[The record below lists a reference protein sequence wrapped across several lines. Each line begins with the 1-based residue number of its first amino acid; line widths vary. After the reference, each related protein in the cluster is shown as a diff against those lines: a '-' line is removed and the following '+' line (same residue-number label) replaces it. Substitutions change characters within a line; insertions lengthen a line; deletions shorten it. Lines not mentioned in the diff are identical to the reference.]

1 MELTQVL
8 RRRHMHRAFRPDPLE
23 RETIAALVGAAL
35 SAPSAGNAQ
44 GVELVVLDGP
54 DETRR
59 YFEAAT
65 DADWRERTKV
75 HRRTL
80 DAPLVLVLLADPE
93 RYASRYREPDKA
105 GSGLGRAEDWPIPY
119 WFVDAG
125 CAAMAVLLRTEDLGL
140 AAAFLGAFRHQAE
153 LGVALALPP
162 GVVVVGAIAIGQ
174 PAPGPPGRSAS
185 RPRRPVGERVHRGRF
200 GVPWGAPRATDDV
213 PEPLE
218 PA

>member
-1 MELTQVL
+1 MELAQVL
-8 RRRHMHRAFRPDPLE
+8 RHRHMHRAFRPEALE
-23 RETIAALVGAAL
+23 PWTVAALVEAAL
-35 SAPSAGNAQ
+35 SAPTAGNAQ

-65 DADWRERTKV
+65 DEAWRERTVV

-105 GSGLGRAEDWPIPY
+105 GSGLGRSEDWPVPY

-125 CAAMAVLLRTEDLGL
+125 CAAMAVLLRAEDLGL
-140 AAAFLGAFRHQAE
+140 AAAFLGAFRRQTELHAE
-153 LGVALALPP
+153 LALPA
-162 GVVVVGAIAIGQ
+162 GVVVVGAIAVGW
-174 PAPGPPGRSAS
+174 PATGPPGRSAR
-185 RPRRPVGERVHRGRF
+185 RPRRPVGERVHLGRF
-200 GVPWGAPRATDDV
+200 GMPWSAPPANDDSREP
-213 PEPLE
+213 PEP
-218 PA
+218 A